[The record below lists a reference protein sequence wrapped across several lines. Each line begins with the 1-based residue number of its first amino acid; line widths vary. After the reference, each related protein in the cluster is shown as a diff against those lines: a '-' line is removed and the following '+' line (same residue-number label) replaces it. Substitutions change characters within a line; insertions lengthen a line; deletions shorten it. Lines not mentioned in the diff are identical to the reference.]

1 MSPLNWPVVRQMK
14 RGDLFGRD
22 KSTQS
27 AKSENL
33 HGRTVEADKVVQSVC
48 PYCAVG
54 CSQRVYVKD
63 DRVVH
68 IEGD

>member
-1 MSPLNWPVVRQMK
+1 MYRIKVWKPLCSGNFKAMSKLSPLNWPVVRQVK

-33 HGRTVEADKVVQSVC
+33 HGRTVEADK
-48 PYCAVG
+48 
-54 CSQRVYVKD
+54 
-63 DRVVH
+63 
-68 IEGD
+68 